1 MNKELKQRRRDG
13 SMAHIMFGRAIASK
27 FALETLLFG
36 PTGLLLTS
44 DIATAAGMVQC

>member
-36 PTGLLLTS
+36 PTGLLTS
-44 DIATAAGMVQC
+44 DIATACAGMAQC